1 MKPDV
6 EIPSSLCRAQ
16 LTEYPPT
23 PLFTP
28 ASKVTK
34 CREEMLNE
42 IVFPMD
48 CGQDKLPVVQVLI
61 WLSIVAFK
69 SKLHQFIGTIVPLHR
84 PFQMLTQG
92 GEKKVDFPMGV
103 PAD

>member
-1 MKPDV
+1 MIHFFFFQMKPDV

-23 PLFTP
+23 LLFTP

-34 CREEMLNE
+34 CREEMLKE

-69 SKLHQFIGTIVPLHR
+69 SKLHQLLFHCIGHSKCSPR
-84 PFQMLTQG
+84 E
-92 GEKKVDFPMGV
+92 GEKR
-103 PAD
+103 